1 MKLFGRISTRAKQK
15 KELSKLLGFKPRNL
29 SLYRLAFIDPAL
41 RNEDDPNRIDT
52 NDRLE
57 FLGDSILGMLVSKY
71 LYLNEPHYP
80 VGKLSSQKA
89 HIVSRQV
96 SNNIAE
102 SLGLSQFLEKR
113 EHVLFGKDTLGNAL
127 EALIA
132 AIYLDR
138 GIVWTEYFVN
148 YKVLPLYKELRNEGS
163 DLGRNYKG
171 ELQLWTDK
179 QARKIHYETTSSK
192 KGKSPRFTA
201 KVYID
206 DKNWGEG
213 EGASKKEAEQE
224 AAHQVLA
231 RLGKVVESQ

>member
-1 MKLFGRISTRAKQK
+1 MKLFGRISRRAKQK

-57 FLGDSILGMLVSKY
+57 FLGDSILGMLISKY
-71 LYLNEPHYP
+71 LYQKMPHFP
-80 VGKLSSQKA
+80 VGKLSAYKA
-89 HIVSRQV
+89 RIVSRQV
-96 SNNIAE
+96 NNNVAE
-102 SLGLSQFLEKR
+102 SLGLPQFLEKKQ
-113 EHVLFGKDTLGNAL
+113 HVLFGKDALGNAL

-138 GIVWTEYFVN
+138 GIVWAEYFVYN
-148 YKVLPLYKELRNEGS
+148 KLIPLYKELHDEGS
-163 DLGRNYKG
+163 DLARNFKG

-179 QARKIHYETTSSK
+179 QARRIRYETSTARR
-192 KGKSPRFTA
+192 GRSPRFTA